1 MLIRVEDETDEEL
14 ADLKRNYEGL
24 RDAQTALRARVDQST
39 APVGVSADGGRSI
52 MEEAQRSPRSSEVGL
67 VSVNV
72 GLPGVIGASR
82 WGKPIRSSIVKRP
95 VTAASISLDALN
107 LEGDRQADLTVHGGP
122 DKAVYAYPVEHLPTW
137 NEELGTDFGPGTFGE
152 NLTTAGWLEDEVRIG
167 DVWAW
172 GQARL
177 QVSQPR
183 SPCYKLAKVTSRP
196 DLLKRF
202 VRTGRTGWYLRV
214 LQVAIV
220 PVSGPIQVIERH
232 PAGISVLLA
241 HRASLPGAL
250 DRSEVKAVARVDALA
265 ADWRHLI
272 LHQLDPG

>member
-1 MLIRVEDETDEEL
+1 
-14 ADLKRNYEGL
+14 
-24 RDAQTALRARVDQST
+24 
-39 APVGVSADGGRSI
+39 
-52 MEEAQRSPRSSEVGL
+52 MEEVHLGPRPSEVRL

-72 GLPGVIGASR
+72 GLPVMIGANR
-82 WGKPIRSSIVKRP
+82 WGKPIRSGIVKQP
-95 VTAASISLDALN
+95 ITAASIDLDALN
-107 LEGDRQADLTVHGGP
+107 LEGDRQADLTVHGGR
-122 DKAVYAYPVEHLPTW
+122 DKAVYAYPVEHLPLW

-152 NLTTAGWLEDEVRIG
+152 NLTTAGWLEDDVHIG

-183 SPCYKLAKVTSRP
+183 SPCYKLATVTGRP

-214 LQVAIV
+214 LQPATV

-241 HRASLPGAL
+241 HQASLPGAL
-250 DRSEVKAVARVDALA
+250 DRTDVEAVARVNALA
-265 ADWRHLI
+265 ADWRHWV